1 MMTVPKRHG
10 WPHQALGPFNVDSA
24 VGSPLT
30 ARVRFRGSL
39 SLSLKNQSMHTVQNA
54 LVTIISFLFKSDH
67 VISIQISN
75 QICPIAKDINTL
87 IIM

>member
-39 SLSLKNQSMHTVQNA
+39 SLSLKNQSEV
-54 LVTIISFLFKSDH
+54 S
-67 VISIQISN
+67 
-75 QICPIAKDINTL
+75 
-87 IIM
+87 